1 MDEQIYLTLFIAS
14 LIGSA
19 FFSGMEQAFLS
30 SNRLRVEVERG
41 KGSLQGK
48 INAFF
53 YRNQSTMIAMMLLG
67 NNISLVVYGIT
78 FGHLLIGDTEQL
90 WGIHN
95 EIFVLVMQ
103 TILSTLLVLIGAEF
117 FPKAIASINPNRIL
131 NLGSVPLA
139 IVFGLLYLP
148 TQFILLTSLL
158 LLKITGSKMKSSE
171 KVFSKI
177 DLEHYV
183 DEMNARIAPEE
194 ELKHE
199 MTILKNA
206 LEFSQIKARDCMI
219 PRTEIV
225 GVELE
230 ESTETTLQLFIE
242 KGLSKIIVYR
252 SSMDNIIGYVHS
264 FDFFSKPESL
274 KSILK
279 PIGYVPGVL
288 SGRAL
293 LETFSK
299 QTGNIAVVTD
309 EYGGTAGI
317 ITIED
322 VIEEIFGDIIDEH
335 DKDDWLEVKINDKE
349 YLFSARVEIDYLIET
364 YKIPLAESE
373 QYDTLGGLIIHKLE
387 RIPEAGTVV
396 EVESRITLSIEEVS
410 ERRIEKVRIL
420 LDS

>member
-1 MDEQIYLTLFIAS
+1 MGENVYLTLFVLS

-67 NNISLVVYGIT
+67 NNISLVIYGIT
-78 FGHLLIGDTEQL
+78 FGHLLIGDTKQL
-90 WGIHN
+90 WGVHS

-131 NLGSVPLA
+131 NIGSIPLA
-139 IVFGLLYLP
+139 IVFGILYLP
-148 TQFILLTSLL
+148 TQLILVTSLL
-158 LLKITGSKMKSSE
+158 LLKITGSKMKSSK

-183 DEMNARIAPEE
+183 DEINSRISPEQ

-199 MTILKNA
+199 MVILKNA
-206 LEFSQIKARDCMI
+206 LEFSQVKARDCMI

-225 GVELE
+225 AVELE
-230 ESTETTLQLFIE
+230 ETVQNTLNLFIE
-242 KGLSKIIVYR
+242 RGLSKIIVYR
-252 SSMDNIIGYVHS
+252 GSIDNIIGYVHS
-264 FDFFSKPESL
+264 FDFFSKPDSI

-279 PIGYVPGVL
+279 PIGFVPGVR
-288 SGRAL
+288 SGKSL
-293 LETFSK
+293 LENFSK
-299 QTGNIAVVTD
+299 QTGNIAVVND

-317 ITIED
+317 ITLED

-335 DKDDWLEVKINDKE
+335 DKEDWLEQKISDAE
-349 YLFSARVEIDYLIET
+349 YLFSGRVDIDYLKET
-364 YKIPLAESE
+364 YDIPLPESDE
-373 QYDTLGGLIIHKLE
+373 YDTLAGLIIHHLE
-387 RIPEAGTVV
+387 RIPELN
-396 EVESRITLSIEEVS
+396 ETLELEPNVTLIIEQAS

-420 LDS
+420 LT